1 MNLVVYLELIGGF
14 EGAGICP
21 LNKDKTFKKI
31 DIAKAVEG
39 SIEADHISKVVI
51 EGMEGNAGI
60 SSSPLS
66 RHSETNNIVFNFG
79 Y

>member
-39 SIEADHISKVVI
+39 RIGGF
-51 EGMEGNAGI
+51 EGAGI
-60 SSSPLS
+60 CPLNKDKTFKKIDIAKAVEGKYRSP
-66 RHSETNNIVFNFG
+66 RITFQK
-79 Y
+79 